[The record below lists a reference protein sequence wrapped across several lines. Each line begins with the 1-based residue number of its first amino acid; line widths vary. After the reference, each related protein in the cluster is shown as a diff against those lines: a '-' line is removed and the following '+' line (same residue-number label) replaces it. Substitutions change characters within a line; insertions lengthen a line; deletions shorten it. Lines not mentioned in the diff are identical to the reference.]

1 MYQKCVPCAA
11 MDTQHLKQRGRTWY
25 ARLTVPLKLQSVL
38 GKTDI
43 VRSLKT
49 RDLREANRKKHA
61 VLAELQRELTQ
72 AELSTMLPKDSAGYI
87 IEVAKGQRRALQ
99 EGRMDEH
106 TAEAGLDAAIEEQL
120 ELLRRKKGYD
130 EETGDPHGS
139 DSHLRMQGLAHR
151 VLAGDEVEL
160 LSDSV
165 KAYLAE
171 VKVRVRNQTLREKE
185 RHLGALQDWL
195 KTDLEVTGITKKI
208 AGRYVTESLLTQGHA
223 PKTVKDILS
232 NLSAF
237 WVWLEGRGLVETNP
251 WRGMSSTVKSSTR
264 GTKPK
269 RRPWTDDELLKLM
282 KAIPNNDPLLP
293 LTAIATY
300 TGMRREEVALLQ
312 AGDVENGAL
321 TVREGKT
328 KAALRRVPIHTA
340 LRPLIT
346 QLASKSRDGYL
357 IPGLLTGGSDAKRSH
372 YLGKRFS
379 GLIRDIGFD
388 DPALVFHTLRNAF
401 IQRCEE
407 GGVPESSAKLLVGHS
422 RAKSLTYGDAG
433 GGYSPGVQLE
443 TLRKEIAKVT
453 FGALDGYLKEIS
465 SNVQVTMKSTRR
477 PRRTRK
483 RKGEQK

>member
-1 MYQKCVPCAA
+1 

-25 ARLTVPLKLQSVL
+25 ARLAVPLKLQSVI
-38 GKTDI
+38 GKTDL
-43 VRSLKT
+43 VKSLKT
-49 RDLREANRKKHA
+49 RDLREANQKKHV

-72 AELSTMLPKDSAGYI
+72 AELSTVLPKDSAGYI
-87 IEVAKGQRRALQ
+87 MEVAKGQRKAVQ
-99 EGRMDEH
+99 EGRMDER
-106 TAEAGLDAAIEEQL
+106 TAEAGLDAAIDEQL
-120 ELLRRKKGYD
+120 ELLRRKNGFNA
-130 EETGDPHGS
+130 ETGDPHLS
-139 DSHLRMQGLAHR
+139 DAQFRMQGLAER

-165 KAYLAE
+165 KQYLAE
-171 VKVRVRNQTLREKE
+171 TKARVRNQTLSEKK
-185 RHLGALQDWL
+185 RHLTALQGWL
-195 KTDLEVTGITKKI
+195 KTDHEVTAITKKI
-208 AGRYVTESLLTQGHA
+208 AGRYVTESLLKQGRA
-223 PKTVKDILS
+223 PKTVKDTLS

-237 WVWLEGRGLVETNP
+237 WVWLEGRGLVESNP

-264 GTKPK
+264 GTKAK
-269 RRPWTDDELLKLM
+269 RRPWTDDELLKLV
-282 KAIPNNDPLLP
+282 KAMPNTDPLLP
-293 LTAIATY
+293 LTVIATY

-312 AGDVENGAL
+312 TGDVENGAL

-328 KAALRRVPIHTA
+328 KAALRRVPIHSV

-346 QLASKSRDGYL
+346 QLVNKSRDGYL

-379 GLIRDIGFD
+379 GLIRGLGFD
-388 DPALVFHTLRNAF
+388 DTSLVFHTLRNAF

-443 TLRKEIAKVT
+443 TLRKEVAKVT
-453 FGALDGYLKEIS
+453 FGALDGHLKDIAGK
-465 SNVQVTMKSTRR
+465 VQVTMKSTRR
-477 PRRTRK
+477 PQRSNKQNKKER
-483 RKGEQK
+483 